1 MQMLGLPDQRS
12 SAEQYAANG
21 TIGLRSDVSQWRRL
35 RGGSSVTHLLGAV
48 AGAEIVSQVFAPNE
62 GDPFFS
68 RQTPALLKSNSAGS
82 ELLRDLWSPR
92 PEVTALIR
100 ILDRWNIDDKSA
112 AKILGYDTPEAVVD
126 LRSGAAGLRLRDTK
140 DRARLFLAIYEG
152 VFSLYKNPESE
163 GQFVRKPLPDLG
175 ERTLLGVMTE
185 GSMANLM
192 LAKEFVDYLNGL

>member
-1 MQMLGLPDQRS
+1 MQKLGLPNQRA

-21 TIGLRSDVSQWRRL
+21 IIGFRSDGSQWRRL
-35 RGGSSVTHLLGAV
+35 RGSSSVTDLLGAV
-48 AGAEIVSQVFAPNE
+48 AGAGIVSQVFAPNE

-68 RQTPALLKSNSAGS
+68 RQTPALLKSNSASS
-82 ELLRDLWSPR
+82 EFLRDLWSPR

-112 AKILGYDTPEAVVD
+112 AKILGYDTPEVVVD
-126 LRSGAAGLRLRDTK
+126 LRSGVAGLRLRDTK
-140 DRARLFLAIYEG
+140 DRARLFLTIYEG

-185 GSMANLM
+185 GSMSNLM